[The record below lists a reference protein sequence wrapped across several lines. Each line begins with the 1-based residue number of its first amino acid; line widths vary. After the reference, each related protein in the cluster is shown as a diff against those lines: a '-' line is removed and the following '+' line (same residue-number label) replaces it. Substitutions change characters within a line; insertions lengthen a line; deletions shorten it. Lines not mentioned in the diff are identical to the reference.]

1 MSLEI
6 IIAIAVIGMLVFV
19 IGLKIWLGK
28 LFDFKMNE
36 GEILCHM
43 QDNPG
48 NAGFHT
54 LEAIAEG
61 TKLKLERVTEIC
73 HQSTQIAKHAER
85 DLWRLK

>member
-1 MSLEI
+1 MSLEMI
-6 IIAIAVIGMLVFV
+6 VAIAVIGMLVFV

-61 TKLKLERVTEIC
+61 TKLDLGRVTHIC
-73 HQSTQIAKHAER
+73 QQSTQITKHAER
-85 DLWRLK
+85 DLWRIK